1 MPRFAKSLFG
11 QVVIALVLGVLAGLF
26 WPEYAVKL
34 KPLGDGFIKLIKM
47 IIPVLVFCVVVHG
60 IAGAGDLKRVG
71 RVGVKALIYF
81 EVLTTV
87 ALGMGLVLAFVFQ
100 PGVGMNV
107 DPAKLDPAAM
117 SAYASN
123 ADKLTSGGTVEF
135 LMKLIPTTVVN
146 AFATGDVLQVLLFAV
161 LFGCAL
167 SLLGDR
173 GKPVA
178 VVVDALSLVL
188 FKIMGII
195 IKLAPLGVL
204 GAIAFTVGQY
214 GIGSLKQ
221 LGMLVALFYGAVL
234 IFVFV
239 VLGLVMRFS
248 GFSLWKLLRY
258 LREELAIVF
267 ATTSSDSVLP
277 QIMAKLRRMGIRDS
291 TVGLVIPTGYSFNL
305 DAFSIYITLA
315 AVFIAQATNTPISMA
330 DLLTILAIALVT
342 SKGAHGV
349 PGSAIVVLAA
359 TLHAIPAIPAI
370 GLVLVLSVDWFMGIA
385 RALGNLI
392 GNCVATVAIAA
403 WEGDIDR
410 ERAHAVLDGTYAP
423 DDEPLADAPDAPGAP
438 VAPAVPVVNTGT
450 AASTAH

>member
-11 QVVIALVLGVLAGLF
+11 QVVIALVLGVLAGLLV
-26 WPEYAVKL
+26 PEFAIKL

-81 EVLTTV
+81 EILTTI
-87 ALGMGLVLAFVFQ
+87 ALVMGLAAAFYFQ
-100 PGVGMNV
+100 PGAGMNV
-107 DPAKLDPAAM
+107 DPKALDASAM
-117 SAYASN
+117 SAYATN
-123 ADKLTSGGTVEF
+123 ADKLTSGGTVDF
-135 LMKLIPTTVVN
+135 LMRLIPTTVIN

-167 SLLGDR
+167 TMLGER

-178 VVVDALSLVL
+178 TMIDVTSLVL

-204 GAIAFTVGQY
+204 GAIAFTVGKY
-214 GIGSLKQ
+214 GVGSLKQ
-221 LGMLVALFYGAVL
+221 LGMLVILFYASVL
-234 IFVFV
+234 VFVFG
-239 VLGLVMRFS
+239 VLGLVMRLS
-248 GFSLWKLLRY
+248 GFSLIKLLRY

-277 QIMAKLRRMGIRDS
+277 QIMAKLRHMGIRDS

-410 ERAHAVLDGTYAP
+410 ERAHAVLDGRDVPEDATSATLP
-423 DDEPLADAPDAPGAP
+423 EP
-438 VAPAVPVVNTGT
+438 T
-450 AASTAH
+450 TAHAAH

>member
-1 MPRFAKSLFG
+1 MARFAKSLFG
-11 QVVIALVLGVLAGLF
+11 QVVIALVLGVVLGLAAPDF
-26 WPEYAVKL
+26 AAKL

-71 RVGVKALIYF
+71 RVGIKALIYF
-81 EVLTTV
+81 EVLTTI
-87 ALGMGLVLAFVFQ
+87 ALALGLVLAFVFK

-107 DPAKLDPAAM
+107 DPKLLDASAM
-117 SAYASN
+117 GAYASN

-135 LMKLIPTTVVN
+135 LMKLIPNTVVQ

-167 SLLGDR
+167 ALLGDL

-178 VVVDALSLVL
+178 VVVDAMSLVL

-204 GAIAFTVGQY
+204 GAIAFTVGKY

-221 LGMLVALFYGAVL
+221 LGMLVALYYASVL
-234 IFVFV
+234 IFVFG
-239 VLGLVMRFS
+239 VLGLVMRLS
-248 GFSLWKLLRY
+248 GFSLIKLLRY

-277 QIMAKLRRMGIRDS
+277 QIMAKLRRMGVRDS

-315 AVFIAQATNTPISMA
+315 AVFIAQATNTPISMS

-410 ERAHAVLDGTYAP
+410 ERAHAVLDGRQVP
-423 DDEPLADAPDAPGAP
+423 DDADAIPS
-438 VAPAVPVVNTGT
+438 
-450 AASTAH
+450 AAHAAH

>member
-1 MPRFAKSLFG
+1 MFRFARSLFG
-11 QVVIALVLGVLAGLF
+11 QVVIALVLGVAAGLLA
-26 WPEYAVKL
+26 PEFAIKL

-60 IAGAGDLKRVG
+60 IAGAGDLRRVG
-71 RVGVKALIYF
+71 RVGVKALVYF
-81 EVLTTV
+81 ELLTTV
-87 ALGMGLVLAFVFQ
+87 ALALGLLLAWWFQ

-107 DPAKLDPAAM
+107 DPKALDASAM

-123 ADKLTSGGTVEF
+123 ADKLTSGGTVDF
-135 LMKLIPTTVVN
+135 LMKLIPTTVVS

-167 SLLGDR
+167 TLLGDTGR
-173 GKPVA
+173 PVA
-178 VVVDALSLVL
+178 QLVDTLSLVL
-188 FKIMGII
+188 FRIMGIL

-204 GAIAFTVGQY
+204 GAIAFTVGRY
-214 GIGSLKQ
+214 GVGSLKQ
-221 LGMLVALFYGAVL
+221 LGMLVTLFYGAVL
-234 IFVFV
+234 FFVFV
-239 VLGLVMRFS
+239 VLGLVMRVS

-258 LREELAIVF
+258 LREELAVVF

-277 QIMAKLRRMGIRDS
+277 QIMAKLRHMGVRDS

-315 AVFIAQATNTPISMA
+315 AVFIAQATNTPVSTA

-385 RALGNLI
+385 RALGNLV

-410 ERAHAVLDGTYAP
+410 ERARRVLDGELPAT
-423 DDEPLADAPDAPGAP
+423 PDA
-438 VAPAVPVVNTGT
+438 
-450 AASTAH
+450 AALGHADGR

>member
-1 MPRFAKSLFG
+1 MFRFAKSLFG
-11 QVVIALVLGVLAGLF
+11 QVVIALIIGVIAGL
-26 WPEYAVKL
+26 AVPDFAVQL

-60 IAGAGDLKRVG
+60 IAGAGDLRRVG

-81 EVLTTV
+81 EVLTTIAL
-87 ALGMGLVLAFVFQ
+87 ALGLLLAWWIQ

-107 DPAKLDPAAM
+107 DPNALDASAM

-135 LMKLIPTTVVN
+135 LMRLIPTTVVQ

-167 SLLGDR
+167 TMLGER
-173 GKPVA
+173 GEIVIGL
-178 VVVDALSLVL
+178 VDALSLVL

-204 GAIAFTVGQY
+204 GAIAFTVSKY
-214 GIGSLKQ
+214 GVSSLKQ
-221 LGMLVALFYGAVL
+221 LGMLVALFYVSVL
-234 IFVFV
+234 FFVFV
-239 VLGLVMRFS
+239 VLGAVMRFS

-258 LREELAIVF
+258 LREELMIVF

-277 QIMAKLRRMGIRDS
+277 QIMAKLRRMGVRDS

-315 AVFIAQATNTPISMA
+315 AVFIAQATNTPVSTA

-359 TLHAIPAIPAI
+359 TLQAIPAIPAI

-385 RALGNLI
+385 RALGNLV

-410 ERAHAVLDGTYAP
+410 EKAHTVLNQRST
-423 DDEPLADAPDAPGAP
+423 DE
-438 VAPAVPVVNTGT
+438 VV
-450 AASTAH
+450 

>member
-1 MPRFAKSLFG
+1 
-11 QVVIALVLGVLAGLF
+11 
-26 WPEYAVKL
+26 
-34 KPLGDGFIKLIKM
+34 
-47 IIPVLVFCVVVHG
+47 
-60 IAGAGDLKRVG
+60 
-71 RVGVKALIYF
+71 
-81 EVLTTV
+81 
-87 ALGMGLVLAFVFQ
+87 VLAFVFQ

-107 DPAKLDPAAM
+107 DPGKLDATAM

-167 SLLGDR
+167 SLLGER
-173 GKPVA
+173 GKPVGA
-178 VVVDALSLVL
+178 VVDALSLVL

-204 GAIAFTVGQY
+204 GAIAFTVGKY

-239 VLGLVMRFS
+239 VLGLVMRMS

-359 TLHAIPAIPAI
+359 TLHAIPAI

-410 ERAHAVLDGTYAP
+410 ERAHAVLDGSYSP
-423 DDEPLADAPDAPGAP
+423 DDEPLAEPELP
-438 VAPAVPVVNTGT
+438 VAPLSAS
-450 AASTAH
+450 AASH

>member
-11 QVVIALVLGVLAGLF
+11 QVVIALVLGVLAGLLV
-26 WPEYAVKL
+26 PDLAVKL

-81 EVLTTV
+81 ELLTTV
-87 ALGMGLVLAFVFQ
+87 ALGLGLVLAFVFQ

-107 DPAKLDPAAM
+107 DPKTLDASAM
-117 SAYASN
+117 SGYAEN
-123 ADKLTSGGTVEF
+123 ASKLTGGGTVEF
-135 LMKLIPTTVVN
+135 LMKLIPSTVVN

-167 SLLGDR
+167 ALLGDV

-178 VVVDALSLVL
+178 QLVDTLSLVL
-188 FKIMGII
+188 FKIMGIL

-204 GAIAFTVGQY
+204 GAIAFTVGKY

-234 IFVFV
+234 FFVFG
-239 VLGLVMRFS
+239 VLGLVMRIS

-258 LREELAIVF
+258 LREELAVVF

-277 QIMAKLRRMGIRDS
+277 QIMGKLRRMGIRDS

-315 AVFIAQATNTPISMA
+315 AVFIAQATNTPITMT

-410 ERAHAVLDGTYAP
+410 ERAHIVLNGGTTP
-423 DDEPLADAPDAPGAP
+423 DDEPLAEPGSP
-438 VAPAVPVVNTGT
+438 VAV
-450 AASTAH
+450 AAAAH